1 MIAQYCGRKQSSSA
15 FRRMTGAMGRR
26 FGTARVLAL
35 GKGVAMAG
43 EILML
48 LLGFRF
54 LKAFH

>member
-1 MIAQYCGRKQSSSA
+1 ME
-15 FRRMTGAMGRR
+15 
-26 FGTARVLAL
+26 TARNLAYRQ
-35 GKGVAMAG
+35 GVAMAG